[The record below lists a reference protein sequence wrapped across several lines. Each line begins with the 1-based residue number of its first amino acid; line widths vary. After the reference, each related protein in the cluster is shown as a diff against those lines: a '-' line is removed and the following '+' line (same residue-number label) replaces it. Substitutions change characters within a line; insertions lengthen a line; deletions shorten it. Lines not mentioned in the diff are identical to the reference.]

1 MFSEVIT
8 SLIALVIGLAV
19 WALIF
24 SIFGPF
30 GAALLLV
37 YYAGKQS

>member
-1 MFSEVIT
+1 MFAEVIS
-8 SLIALVIGLAV
+8 SLIVLVIGLAV

-37 YYAGKQS
+37 YYAGK